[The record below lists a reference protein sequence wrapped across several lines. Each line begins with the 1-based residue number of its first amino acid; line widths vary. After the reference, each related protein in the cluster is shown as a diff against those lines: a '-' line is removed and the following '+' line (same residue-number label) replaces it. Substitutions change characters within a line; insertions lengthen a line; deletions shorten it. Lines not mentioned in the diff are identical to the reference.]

1 MADMPVR
8 RTLTDGPVPVA
19 IYTDEVEEGALAQ
32 LRNIARLPIV
42 FHHVAAMP
50 DVHQGI
56 GATVGSVIATREA
69 IIPAAVGVDIGCGM
83 VAARLSLAA
92 DALDERR
99 LRRIYDQI
107 VRDVPVGFDQ
117 HEENRALR
125 DAARPFAAPLRRILG
140 KHPGVEKRIGRNSD
154 WVRQLGTLGGG
165 NHFIELCLDEA
176 SRLWV
181 MLHSGSRGMGN
192 AIGTYF
198 IELARRDM
206 ERLQAQLPDRDLAYL
221 AEGTRHFDDYV
232 EAVHWAQDY
241 ARQNRQCMLDLVL
254 SALSRHLPPFSVT
267 SEVVNCHHNY
277 VARERHFG
285 ASVWVTRKGAI
296 HAGAGEPGIIPGS
309 MGARSYIV
317 RGKGNPESFQSCAHG
332 AGRRMSRT
340 AAQKRFTATD
350 LARQTEGVVCRKDK
364 GVVDEIPGAYKD
376 IDTVMAN
383 QSDLVEVVHTLKQMA
398 CVKG

>member
-1 MADMPVR
+1 MAVMPVCQ
-8 RTLTDGPVPVA
+8 TLDDGFVPVA
-19 IYTDEVEEGALAQ
+19 IYTNDIEPGALAQ
-32 LRNIARLPIV
+32 LRNLSRLPVV

-69 IIPAAVGVDIGCGM
+69 IIPSAVGVDIGCGM
-83 VAARLSLAA
+83 VAARLSL
-92 DALDERR
+92 DTTALDEKR

-107 VRDVPVGFDQ
+107 TRDIPVGFAQ
-117 HEENRALR
+117 HEESDAHR
-125 DAARPFAAPLRRILG
+125 DVARPFAARLRHILEG
-140 KHPGVEKRIGRNSD
+140 HPGVAKKMGRQSN

-176 SRLWV
+176 NRLWV
-181 MLHSGSRGMGN
+181 MLHSGSRGIGN

-206 ERLQAQLPDRDLAYL
+206 ERQEVQLPDRDLAYL
-221 AEGTRHFDDYV
+221 REGSTFFDDYV
-232 EAVHWAQDY
+232 AAVHWAQDY
-241 ARQNRQCMLDLVL
+241 ARQNRQCMLDRILAGL
-254 SALSRHLPPFSVT
+254 TRHLPAFSVT
-267 SEVVNCHHNY
+267 AEVVNCHHNY
-277 VARERHFG
+277 VARETHFG
-285 ASVWVTRKGAI
+285 SQVWVTRKGAI
-296 HAGAGEPGIIPGS
+296 HAGTGELGIIPGS

-340 AAQKRFTATD
+340 AAQKRFSTDD
-350 LARQTEGVVCRKDK
+350 LARQTAGVVCRKDR

-376 IDTVMAN
+376 IDQVMTN
-383 QSDLVEVVHTLKQMA
+383 QEDLVSVVHTLKQVI